1 MSSDSTSSTYK
12 DLRLHRQWASEGPNK
27 RSLQIL
33 IVGGCFHVISRENV
47 PMILFVR
54 MKKQDDIPNVAKCFK
69 EEAVE
74 DNDDHDNDVAL

>member
-1 MSSDSTSSTYK
+1 
-12 DLRLHRQWASEGPNK
+12 
-27 RSLQIL
+27 
-33 IVGGCFHVISRENV
+33 
-47 PMILFVR
+47 MILFVR